1 MDIHEHS
8 INIFLK
14 KGRSRYSTDFHFAA
28 HALYS
33 RCQPPAQCVP
43 SFSNAAIVPLPT
55 VGSTTPIRTLGRCIN
70 PCPQECGSSQ
80 QDLKC
85 GTDGRTY
92 FNTCY
97 RNCAN
102 VPVSIVI
109 YWSEPNRLEHK
120 LIYCPNNLRYSLHVG
135 LLSGLL
141 VKVLDYGSKGSG
153 FQSH

>member
-1 MDIHEHS
+1 M
-8 INIFLK
+8 INDSQLLK
-14 KGRSRYSTDFHFAA
+14 EN
-28 HALYS
+28 HAYPDLLHMYS

-55 VGSTTPIRTLGRCIN
+55 TGSTAPIRILGRCIN

-80 QDLKC
+80 QDPKC

-102 VPVSIVI
+102 VPV
-109 YWSEPNRLEHK
+109 
-120 LIYCPNNLRYSLHVG
+120 
-135 LLSGLL
+135 
-141 VKVLDYGSKGSG
+141 
-153 FQSH
+153 